1 MDRDPLIFIIAG
13 EPSGDRIG
21 AEIIQSITRKRNG
34 KVRFAGVGG
43 SHMAQEGLTSIF
55 PLSDLTLM
63 GIIEIIPKLPTLLR
77 RFNQTLEAI
86 LGVNPDLVLT
96 IDCPDFCLRVSQK
109 AKKMGYPVIHYTAP
123 TVWAWRP
130 GRAKKIARFLDHL
143 LLLYK
148 FEKKYFDEVH
158 LPNTFVG
165 HPLCYAQISKRKIA
179 PFLKKYKI
187 ASTTPLVC
195 VLPGSR
201 RSEVIYLMPIYY
213 QAIKKILEKHPKT
226 HFILPIAPT
235 VKDIIVGALEGWDL
249 PITLVEGEEDK
260 YAAMNASK
268 VAIAASGTVTLEL
281 AMAKL
286 PMVITYIMHPIT
298 AWLGRLLIRTKYIGL
313 PNIILNKLFVPE
325 LIQEKCTPE
334 GIFKEVNK
342 LLEKKKEHDA
352 QVKGFEELSDARTLQ
367 DQTPSDKAA
376 DVILDFLEKRGV
388 R

>member
-1 MDRDPLIFIIAG
+1 M
-13 EPSGDRIG
+13 
-21 AEIIQSITRKRNG
+21 
-34 KVRFAGVGG
+34 
-43 SHMAQEGLTSIF
+43 
-55 PLSDLTLM
+55 
-63 GIIEIIPKLPTLLR
+63 
-77 RFNQTLEAI
+77 
-86 LGVNPDLVLT
+86 
-96 IDCPDFCLRVSQK
+96 
-109 AKKMGYPVIHYTAP
+109 
-123 TVWAWRP
+123 
-130 GRAKKIARFLDHL
+130 
-143 LLLYK
+143 
-148 FEKKYFDEVH
+148 
-158 LPNTFVG
+158 
-165 HPLCYAQISKRKIA
+165 
-179 PFLKKYKI
+179 
-187 ASTTPLVC
+187 
-195 VLPGSR
+195 
-201 RSEVIYLMPIYY
+201 
-213 QAIKKILEKHPKT
+213 
-226 HFILPIAPT
+226 
-235 VKDIIVGALEGWDL
+235 

-352 QVKGFEELSDARTLQ
+352 QVKGFEELSDALTLQ